1 MEGFDAIKIYW
12 MDNSS
17 IVWEGMGPANYTPI
31 LVCFEIIPL
40 SDVDGEEGLHKIME
54 RYWPRYSKN
63 KILVKPFK
71 IEFVYN
77 NGDKNER

>member
-12 MDNSS
+12 MDTVGFIKCEVFKEHSV
-17 IVWEGMGPANYTPI
+17 IK
-31 LVCFEIIPL
+31 FEIIPL

-54 RYWPRYSKN
+54 WYWPRYSKN

-71 IEFVYN
+71 IEFVK
-77 NGDKNER
+77 NGDKNEKEEN